1 MIDPACWLTSTREID
16 PMNQKS
22 TATKAL
28 GLALTLGAVGVGAL
42 LTARAKATKPSP
54 DDAPDYTG
62 RHASGD
68 LDVTGC
74 TVTIGKP
81 RQELYDHWRNFQ
93 NLPTFMENLLEIRPV
108 KGQDRA
114 NWRIRAPAGHIVDVV
129 TEVAEDR
136 KGEVIAW
143 RSVEGSEIETTG
155 RVTFTDAP
163 GARGTRVSLII
174 EYKPP
179 AGAMGRI
186 FAKAFRRE
194 PQIQSRHDLK
204 RFKMLMETG
213 EIATSARTKDQTR
226 KAKMEEEA

>member
-1 MIDPACWLTSTREID
+1 
-16 PMNQKS
+16 MNSNS
-22 TATKAL
+22 TAKKVA
-28 GLALTLGAVGVGAL
+28 GLAITLGAVGVGAF
-42 LTARAKATKPSP
+42 LTARSKATKPSP

-62 RHASGD
+62 RHAAGD
-68 LDVTGC
+68 LDVEGC

-81 RQELYDHWRNFQ
+81 RQDLYAYWRDFQ
-93 NLPTFMENLLEIRPV
+93 HLPGFMENVLEIRPLAG
-108 KGQDRA
+108 KDRS

-136 KGEVIAW
+136 AGEVIAW
-143 RSVEGSEIETTG
+143 RSVEDSEIETEG

-174 EYKPP
+174 GYKPP
-179 AGAMGRI
+179 AGAMGKI

-194 PQIQSRHDLK
+194 PQIQARHDLK

-213 EIATSARTKDQTR
+213 EIATAARTKDQTR
-226 KAKMEEEA
+226 KAKMEEA